1 MPSFPVTSV
10 RRAAL
15 CAAPLA
21 AAVLAV
27 ACSDRQPLAT
37 REPEL
42 PPPATAVQAFDCT
55 GSTAGTLS
63 CRAAGANTG
72 GASGALIGGQNTYVK
87 LTSSNV
93 AYNSG
98 TGIFSFDVTVQNLMN
113 EAIGTPDGVTADPQ
127 GIQVFF
133 HDGPN
138 VTGGTGSVTVANPD
152 GTGAFTGASQPY
164 YAYAQILTEDQI
176 SAPKTWQL
184 NVPATVAT
192 FSFTLFIETDVQP
205 LLVINEVQGNPG
217 GTVQDSV
224 GEYVELYNR
233 GTRSVNLQGFQ
244 VSDNSGTTE
253 NTPHTIAASL
263 VVPSGGYVVLGRS
276 NNTAVNGGIAV
287 DYVYSPNSQ
296 ITQLQFSNSAADVF
310 RVRAPNGVVV
320 DSVTYAAPATTFGG
334 ANTGVARELKNPTFA
349 NADIEGTNWASST
362 NVYDATNN
370 NKGTPK
376 AQNSVFVAV
385 P

>member
-1 MPSFPVTSV
+1 VKRPMSSFPAQPV

-21 AAVLAV
+21 AALLAV
-27 ACSDRQPLAT
+27 ACSDRQPLAI

-42 PPPATAVQAFDCT
+42 PPPAAVVQAFDCT

-72 GASGALIGGQNTYVK
+72 GASAALIGGQNTYVK

-93 AYNSG
+93 SYNSG
-98 TGIFSFDVTVQNLMN
+98 TGIFQFDVTVQNLMN
-113 EAIGTPDGVTADPQ
+113 EAIGTPDGVTADAQ

-133 HDGPN
+133 NSGPN
-138 VTGGTGSVTVANPD
+138 TTGGTGTVTVANPD
-152 GTGAFTGASQPY
+152 GTGSFTGSNQPY
-164 YAYAQILTEDQI
+164 YSYAQILTEDQV

-184 NVPATVAT
+184 NVPATVT
-192 FSFTLFIETDVQP
+192 SFSFTLFIETDVQP
-205 LLVINEVQGNPG
+205 LLVINEFMANPG
-217 GTVQDSV
+217 NAVQDSV

-233 GTRSVNLQGFQ
+233 GTRSVNLLGFM
-244 VSDNSGTTE
+244 VSDNSGTSE
-253 NTPHTIAASL
+253 NTPHTITASVL
-263 VVPSGGYVVLGRS
+263 VPSGGYVVLGRS
-276 NNTAVNGGIAV
+276 NNTAINGGIAV

-296 ITQLQFSNSAADVF
+296 ITQFQFSNSAGDVF
-310 RVRAPNGVVV
+310 RLKAPNGVVV
-320 DSVTYAAPATTFGG
+320 DSVGYTTAATSAA
-334 ANTGVARELKNPTFA
+334 ANTARELINYTFDNS
-349 NADIEGTNWASST
+349 NADGSNWGNST
-362 NVYDATNN
+362 ANYETT

-376 AQNSVFVAV
+376 AQNSIFVAV